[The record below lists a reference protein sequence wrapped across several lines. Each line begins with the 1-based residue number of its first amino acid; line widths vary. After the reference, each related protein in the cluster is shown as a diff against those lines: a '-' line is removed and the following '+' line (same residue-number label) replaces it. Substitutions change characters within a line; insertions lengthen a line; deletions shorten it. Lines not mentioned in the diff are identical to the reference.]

1 VKTQTN
7 QIREGENYQPI
18 TKRWREVTTIAA
30 APATERMMMS
40 PRRLKHHHLLLVGL
54 HLDRRFGFGV
64 IPSLAF
70 SSPGCPLKSLV
81 SNIVMK
87 NKTSMQITHTTKYY

>member
-64 IPSLAF
+64 KKGRRRWFFLRERLERL
-70 SSPGCPLKSLV
+70 GGET
-81 SNIVMK
+81 N
-87 NKTSMQITHTTKYY
+87 